1 MQPRRLHL
9 VQARLGQKV
18 QGYRQMATDAQW
30 LRPEILRPR
39 SHRLSVSGNDR
50 KKTSNVAPEQCAA
63 PAIRTCDKAAPHA
76 RKPGSPTENAPGFH
90 ARRGSHANWS
100 RLVRWPRPTPAA
112 PVPAPVEG
120 EAPAPAAKEP
130 AAPIA
135 PPAPT
140 TFTIGVTDLCFNATN
155 AIFGRQL
162 KTTDGHIV
170 SLAYWQEKESVSNDE
185 LPYFDNK

>member
-1 MQPRRLHL
+1 MAINKNHEFEDLGTSKCAIVEKNASAER
-9 VQARLGQKV
+9 VQFL
-18 QGYRQMATDAQW
+18 
-30 LRPEILRPR
+30 
-39 SHRLSVSGNDR
+39 
-50 KKTSNVAPEQCAA
+50 KTLLEFNKYEVVVVDSPAP
-63 PAIRTCDKAAPHA
+63 KAA
-76 RKPGSPTENAPGFH
+76 
-90 ARRGSHANWS
+90 
-100 RLVRWPRPTPAA
+100 PAA
-112 PVPAPVEG
+112 PVAAPVEG
-120 EAPAPAAKEP
+120 EAPAPAP
-130 AAPIA
+130 AAPME

>member
-1 MQPRRLHL
+1 MAINKNHEFEDLGTSKCAIVEKNASPER
-9 VQARLGQKV
+9 VQFL
-18 QGYRQMATDAQW
+18 
-30 LRPEILRPR
+30 
-39 SHRLSVSGNDR
+39 
-50 KKTSNVAPEQCAA
+50 KTLLEFNKYEVVVVDSPAP
-63 PAIRTCDKAAPHA
+63 KA
-76 RKPGSPTENAPGFH
+76 
-90 ARRGSHANWS
+90 
-100 RLVRWPRPTPAA
+100 VPAA
-112 PVPAPVEG
+112 AVAAPVEG
-120 EAPAPAAKEP
+120 EAPAPAPAP
-130 AAPIA
+130 AAPIE

>member
-1 MQPRRLHL
+1 MAINKNHEFEDLGTSKCAIVEKNASAER
-9 VQARLGQKV
+9 VQFL
-18 QGYRQMATDAQW
+18 
-30 LRPEILRPR
+30 
-39 SHRLSVSGNDR
+39 
-50 KKTSNVAPEQCAA
+50 KTLLEFNKYEVVVVDSPAP
-63 PAIRTCDKAAPHA
+63 KAA
-76 RKPGSPTENAPGFH
+76 
-90 ARRGSHANWS
+90 
-100 RLVRWPRPTPAA
+100 PAA
-112 PVPAPVEG
+112 PVAAPVEG
-120 EAPAPAAKEP
+120 EAPAAAPAEP

-170 SLAYWQEKESVSNDE
+170 SLAYWQEKEAVSNDE

>member
-1 MQPRRLHL
+1 MAINKNHEFEDLGTSKCAIVEKNASPER
-9 VQARLGQKV
+9 VQFL
-18 QGYRQMATDAQW
+18 
-30 LRPEILRPR
+30 
-39 SHRLSVSGNDR
+39 
-50 KKTSNVAPEQCAA
+50 KTLLEFNKYEVVVVDSPAP
-63 PAIRTCDKAAPHA
+63 KAA
-76 RKPGSPTENAPGFH
+76 
-90 ARRGSHANWS
+90 
-100 RLVRWPRPTPAA
+100 PAA
-112 PVPAPVEG
+112 PVAAPVEG
-120 EAPAPAAKEP
+120 EAPAPAPAT
-130 AAPIA
+130 AAPME

>member
-1 MQPRRLHL
+1 MAINKNHEFEDLGTSKCAIVEKNASAER
-9 VQARLGQKV
+9 VQFL
-18 QGYRQMATDAQW
+18 
-30 LRPEILRPR
+30 
-39 SHRLSVSGNDR
+39 
-50 KKTSNVAPEQCAA
+50 KTLLEFNKYEVVVVDSPAP
-63 PAIRTCDKAAPHA
+63 KA
-76 RKPGSPTENAPGFH
+76 
-90 ARRGSHANWS
+90 
-100 RLVRWPRPTPAA
+100 VPAA
-112 PVPAPVEG
+112 PVAAPVSAPVAG
-120 EAPAPAAKEP
+120 EAPAPAPAP
-130 AAPIA
+130 AAPME

>member
-1 MQPRRLHL
+1 MAINKNHEFEDLGTSKCAIVEKNASPER
-9 VQARLGQKV
+9 VQFL
-18 QGYRQMATDAQW
+18 
-30 LRPEILRPR
+30 
-39 SHRLSVSGNDR
+39 
-50 KKTSNVAPEQCAA
+50 KTLLEFNKYEVVVVDSPAP
-63 PAIRTCDKAAPHA
+63 KAA
-76 RKPGSPTENAPGFH
+76 
-90 ARRGSHANWS
+90 
-100 RLVRWPRPTPAA
+100 PAA
-112 PVPAPVEG
+112 PVAAPVEG
-120 EAPAPAAKEP
+120 EAPAPAPAP
-130 AAPIA
+130 AAPIE